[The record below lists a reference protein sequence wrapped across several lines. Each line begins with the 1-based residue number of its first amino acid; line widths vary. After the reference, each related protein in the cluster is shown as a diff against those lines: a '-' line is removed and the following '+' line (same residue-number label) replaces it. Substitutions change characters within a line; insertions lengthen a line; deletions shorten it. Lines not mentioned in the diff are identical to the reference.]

1 MIEIL
6 KSVRLSK
13 GSKIAISVW
22 FILLML
28 VVIIFLALRFMSKDR
43 IDYAD
48 MIVESEASPQVIACK
63 EKCKEI
69 GNIDRNNLA
78 EFNACEK
85 ACEAIVPTIFSY
97 NVRLK
102 FENPIFRAQKHFVE
116 ITPLGV
122 EWSDV
127 AKSLNL
133 GGIERVVQDSKDSH
147 FVVITLD
154 SPLDIG
160 QNLGVLSY
168 KSKIL
173 SNTLKYSIKQLI
185 LILVI
190 GIGLWVLPV
199 SCRAYFATFDRKY
212 PKITQDSM
220 LFSFSF
226 KDKTFLSL
234 SAVVILG
241 LFVFHF
247 WLGYPG
253 FHISGDTYNSIGLA
267 KNNAH
272 PVFIAYAMQFLY
284 FIFGKHLYYLFLFN
298 LVPFYAGLLF
308 LVWGFYIRFRSVFA
322 ILLLFPIFIGN
333 IYFQNFIQ
341 YHSFALPMLLFCGY
355 AMVLFMLLV
364 PLSARKTK
372 IMWWLIG
379 IVFFCAILWRHNA
392 IFSVFPVSFVFVY
405 MWLCNRGIN
414 TKEFVK
420 KYINGVIAC
429 AILCLCVVI
438 IVPRVLTV
446 GGSYPANHPFLH
458 QIAGACVPA
467 DDSSCFKD
475 EWYYPH
481 KGWEDIKALYEKYPL
496 NADPFNVGWG
506 YDEYRPI
513 PPGKIDKLYS
523 QWLKAIL
530 KYPINFAQHEWRF
543 LQAMWIQNPGWIFD
557 GKALQGKAWHPWHI
571 SLLSGFPESERS
583 VIFTPAQ
590 EKIYDFLYE
599 HRLLLNH
606 FWGVVLSFGVMILS
620 LILWLVKRDLRNG
633 LLMFSFGVGFAG
645 FFSALFI
652 VLFTPVT
659 ESRYMSPILP
669 LGLLA
674 IIGFVAFMLDCKARH
689 RADSVVDVGD

>member
-13 GSKIAISVW
+13 GSKIALSVW

-28 VVIIFLALRFMSKDR
+28 VVIVFLALRFMSKDR

-78 EFNACEK
+78 EFNTCEK
-85 ACEAIVPTIFSY
+85 ACENIVPTIFSY

-154 SPLDIG
+154 SPLEIG

-168 KSKIL
+168 KTKIL
-173 SNTLKYSIKQLI
+173 SNTLKYPLKRLI

-190 GIGLWVLPV
+190 GIGLWVLLVP
-199 SCRAYFATFDRKY
+199 CKAYFAVFDRKY
-212 PKITQDSM
+212 PKITQDSI
-220 LFSFSF
+220 LLDFSF
-226 KDKTFLSL
+226 KDKAFLSL

-241 LFVFHF
+241 LFVFQF

-253 FHISGDTYNSIGLA
+253 YHIIGDTYNSIGLA

-272 PVFIAYAMQFLY
+272 PVFIAYVMQFLY

-355 AMVLFMLLV
+355 AMMLFMLLV

-379 IVFFCAILWRHNA
+379 IVFFFAILWRHNA
-392 IFSVFPVSFVFVY
+392 IFSVFPVSFVLVY

-438 IVPRVLTV
+438 IVPRALTV
-446 GGSYPANHPFLH
+446 GGAFPANHPFLH

-481 KGWEDIKALYEKYPL
+481 KGWEDIKALYAKYPL

-506 YDEYRPI
+506 YDEERPI
-513 PPGKIDKLYS
+513 PYGKVNGLYS
-523 QWLKAIL
+523 QWLKAIF

-543 LQAMWIQNPGWIFD
+543 LQAMWIQDPGWIFD
-557 GKALQGKAWHPWHI
+557 SKSLQGKAWHPGHI

-583 VIFTPAQ
+583 IVFAPTQ

-606 FWGVVLSFGVMILS
+606 FWGVALSFGVMILS
-620 LILWLVKRDLRNG
+620 LILWLVKRDLRNS

-659 ESRYMSPILP
+659 ETRYMSPVLP

-674 IIGFVAFMLDCKARH
+674 IIGFVAFVFDCKARH
-689 RADSVVDVGD
+689 RADSGVDVGD

>member
-13 GSKIAISVW
+13 GSKIALSVW
-22 FILLML
+22 FVLLML
-28 VVIIFLALRFMSKDR
+28 VVIVFLALRFMSKDR
-43 IDYAD
+43 IDYAN
-48 MIVESEASPQVIACK
+48 MVVESEIYSQVIACK
-63 EKCKEI
+63 EKCKEM
-69 GNIDRNNLA
+69 GNIDGNNLA
-78 EFNACEK
+78 EFNAYEK

-102 FENPIFRAQKHFVE
+102 FENPIFRARKHFVE
-116 ITPLGV
+116 IMPLGV
-122 EWSDV
+122 EWNDRLRG
-127 AKSLNL
+127 LNL
-133 GGIERVVQDSKDSH
+133 GGVERIIQNSSDH
-147 FVVITLD
+147 RFATITLD
-154 SPLDIG
+154 SPLEIG
-160 QNLGVLSY
+160 QNLGIVSY
-168 KSKIL
+168 QSKIL
-173 SNTLKYSIKQLI
+173 SDALKYFVEKLI
-185 LILVI
+185 LILII
-190 GIGLWVLPV
+190 GIGVWILLVPCKMYYNALD
-199 SCRAYFATFDRKY
+199 TKY
-212 PKITQDSM
+212 PRIIKENADSA
-220 LFSFSF
+220 LLNFSF
-226 KDKTFLSL
+226 KDKFFLIL
-234 SAVVILG
+234 SAVAIVS
-241 LFVFHF
+241 LFLFQL

-253 FHISGDTYNSIGLA
+253 FHIIGDTYNSIGLA
-267 KNNAH
+267 KDNWH
-272 PVFIAYAMQFLY
+272 PVFIAYVMQLLY
-284 FIFGKHLYYLFLFN
+284 FTFGKHLYYLFLFN
-298 LVPFYAGLLF
+298 LVPFYVGLLF
-308 LVWGFYIRFRSVFA
+308 LLWGFYIRFRSVFA
-322 ILLLFPIFIGN
+322 ILLLFSIFIGN

-392 IFSVFPVSFVFVY
+392 IFSVFPVSFVLVY

-414 TKEFVK
+414 TKEFIK
-420 KYINGVIAC
+420 RYINAIIAC

-438 IVPRVLTV
+438 VVPKVLASSK
-446 GGSYPANHPFLH
+446 SYATNHLLLH

-467 DDSSCFKD
+467 NDNSCFKD

-481 KGWEDIKALYEKYPL
+481 KGWEDIKVLYATYPL
-496 NADPFNVGWG
+496 NAEPFNVPWA
-506 YDEYRPI
+506 YDEERPI

-523 QWLKAIL
+523 QWFKAIL

-543 LQAMWIQNPGWIFD
+543 LQAMWIQEPGWIFD
-557 GKALQGKAWHPWHI
+557 SKALQGKAWHPGHI

-583 VIFTPAQ
+583 ITFTPTQ

-606 FWGVVLSFGVMILS
+606 FWGVALSFGAMIIS
-620 LILWLVKRDLRNG
+620 LILWLVKRNLRNA

-652 VLFTPVT
+652 VLFTPLDD
-659 ESRYMSPILP
+659 SRYMSPVLP

-674 IIGFVAFMLDCKARH
+674 IIGFAAFILDYYKR
-689 RADSVVDVGD
+689 VKV